1 MDESEGKAMMRVF
14 QSMVLGLAMAGLAAC
29 GSMLEPLPQAGGAR
43 PISAAPSAEY
53 TLGSEDKLRLTVF
66 GEEQLSGEFQVDS
79 SGSVSLPLI
88 GEVRAGGLTL
98 RQFEAGVTAKLKQG
112 YLQDPKVNA
121 EVINFRPIYV
131 IGEVKKPGQYPYVSN
146 MTLQK
151 AVALAEGYT
160 YRASESSAE
169 IIRNGQKFQANGG
182 MTPLLPGDEVR
193 IMERYF

>member
-1 MDESEGKAMMRVF
+1 MKSGLRFFAF
-14 QSMVLGLAMAGLAAC
+14 GLAMLGLAAC
-29 GSMLEPLPQAGGAR
+29 GPALDALPGASTSAGSPGLAVVDR
-43 PISAAPSAEY
+43 SAEY
-53 TLGSEDKLRLTVF
+53 TLGSEDKIRLTVF

-98 RQFEAGVTAKLKQG
+98 RQFEAGVAAKLKQG

-121 EVINFRPIYV
+121 EVVNFRPIYV

-160 YRASESSAE
+160 YRANESTAE
-169 IIRNGQKFQANGG
+169 IIRNGQKLRADGG
-182 MTPLLPGDEVR
+182 MTKLLPGDEIR
-193 IMERYF
+193 ILERYF